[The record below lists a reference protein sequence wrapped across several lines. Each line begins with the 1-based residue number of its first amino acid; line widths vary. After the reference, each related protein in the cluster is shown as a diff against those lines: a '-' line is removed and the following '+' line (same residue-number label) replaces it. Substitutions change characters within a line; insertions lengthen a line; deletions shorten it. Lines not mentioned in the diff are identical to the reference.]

1 MFNKKTEN
9 SEKFYLIFKIL
20 CIMFFERGWR
30 MKFMNE
36 IKLNNVKLDDF
47 KINFEE
53 KMMTDEEKEMLGE
66 MDTRLTIT
74 MKFVTKITCRGSCTC
89 NCTAIC
95 FA

>member
-9 SEKFYLIFKIL
+9 YEKIYLIFKIL

-53 KMMTDEEKEMLGE
+53 KEMLGE